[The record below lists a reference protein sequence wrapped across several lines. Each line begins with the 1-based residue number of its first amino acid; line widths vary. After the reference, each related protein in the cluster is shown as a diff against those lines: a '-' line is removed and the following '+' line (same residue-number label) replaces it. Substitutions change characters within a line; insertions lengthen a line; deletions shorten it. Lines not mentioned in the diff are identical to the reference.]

1 MSSRRRRRIEPEPEE
16 QLVRQEV
23 AAVKRV
29 AYISPE
35 KILLLMDS
43 EQPLRLRLAIAKSI
57 LPVLM
62 AALSKRT
69 ETMSAFLAVNRFEDV
84 SLQMV
89 LDYAKKYLEVV
100 DPEAPSILEETCKKH
115 YEKECSGVQVAELP
129 IIPLKMLRDG
139 ISLDIVVETM
149 AILYSTLAYALRL
162 VSPEAEFLKLLKAST
177 EAGIG

>member
-1 MSSRRRRRIEPEPEE
+1 VSSRRRRIEPEPEE
-16 QLVRQEV
+16 QLIRREV
-23 AAVKRV
+23 SAVKRI

-43 EQPLRLRLAIAKSI
+43 EQPLRLRLAIAKSM
-57 LPVLM
+57 LPVLI
-62 AALSKRT
+62 AALSKRL
-69 ETMSAFLAVNRFEDV
+69 ETMSTFLAVDKFEDV

-89 LDYAKKYLEVV
+89 LDYAKKYLELV

-115 YEKECSGVQVAELP
+115 YGKECPEVRVSESP
-129 IIPLKMLRDG
+129 MIPLKMLRDG
-139 ISLDIVVETM
+139 VSLDIVVETM

-162 VSPEAEFLKLLKAST
+162 VSPETELLRLLRSST